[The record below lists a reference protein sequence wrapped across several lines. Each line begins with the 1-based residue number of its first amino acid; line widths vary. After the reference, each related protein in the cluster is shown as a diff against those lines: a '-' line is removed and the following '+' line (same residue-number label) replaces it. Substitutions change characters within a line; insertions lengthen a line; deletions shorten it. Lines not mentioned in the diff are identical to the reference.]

1 MQEIPDTRTS
11 ALNTRSLPL
20 AGKRVLITRT
30 REQASALHERLRSA
44 GASCV
49 EFPTIQ
55 VVPPQDW
62 GELDAAL
69 RRLYASQE
77 KGYDWLI
84 LTSTN
89 GVKIFFQRLAQL
101 GYRSEDLQAKQH
113 VRMAA
118 VGPATVAA
126 LERYHVPADLVPEEY
141 VGEGVVTALL
151 QDAEQR
157 GTSLIGQRIL
167 LARAA
172 DARKALVADLQQA
185 GALVDEVVAYYKCPV
200 ASNDAQGQEVL
211 RLLRN
216 HQLDIVTFTSSSTVR
231 NFVAWLCREGAGPIG
246 ANLSDRVAG
255 IGGEEGDEGE
265 ASSPLHD
272 GTVPIDMPSCRGE
285 LASPVCS
292 TRTEA
297 PKFAPMGAGPLSS
310 VGTADTGVTPTVS
323 DSPLSLLRETRIASI
338 GPITSQTVRELGLHV
353 DIEAKEFT
361 IDGLV
366 DAIVKHDY

>member
-1 MQEIPDTRTS
+1 MQEIPDLRTL

-30 REQASALHERLRSA
+30 REQASALNERLRSA

-69 RRLYASQE
+69 QRLYAPQE
-77 KGYDWLI
+77 ESYDWLI
-84 LTSTN
+84 LTSAN
-89 GVKIFFQRLAQL
+89 GVKIFFQRLEQL
-101 GYRSEDLQAKQH
+101 GYRSEDLQSKQH
-113 VRMAA
+113 VRIAT

-126 LERYHVPADLVPEEY
+126 LERYHVQADLVPEEY
-141 VGEGVVTALL
+141 VGEGVITALL
-151 QDAEQR
+151 KDAEQR

-172 DARKALVADLQQA
+172 DARKVLVADLQQA
-185 GALVDEVVAYYKCPV
+185 GALVDEVVAYYKFPV

-216 HQLDIVTFTSSSTVR
+216 HQLDILTFTSSSTVR
-231 NFVAWLCREGAGPIG
+231 NFVVWLSREGAGPPPQVG
-246 ANLSDRVAG
+246 TDG
-255 IGGEEGDEGE
+255 IGIT
-265 ASSPLHD
+265 L
-272 GTVPIDMPSCRGE
+272 TVP
-285 LASPVCS
+285 
-292 TRTEA
+292 
-297 PKFAPMGAGPLSS
+297 
-310 VGTADTGVTPTVS
+310 